1 MPALDRIKAYLVTPY
16 DEIPLE
22 TLTEPLGQ
30 ANRPQVQ
37 RRDQADRSRPAE
49 RVEGD
54 PQSRRCSLQGV
65 TPSPVRTSER
75 PRNLGFR
82 PALGIVQTHST
93 DECAAAEL
101 LNHPHAISAQG
112 PMTNEHREL
121 PPCVLP
127 R

>member
-1 MPALDRIKAYLVTPY
+1 MPALDRIEAYLVTPY

-22 TLTEPLGQ
+22 SLTEPLRQ

-49 RVEGD
+49 RFEGD

-65 TPSPVRTSER
+65 TPSPVSTSER

-82 PALGIVQTHST
+82 PALGIVKAHST
-93 DECAAAEL
+93 DERAASEL
-101 LNHPHAISAQG
+101 LHHPHPISAEC
-112 PMTNEHREL
+112 PMPNEHREL
-121 PPCVLP
+121 SPGVLP